1 MPRILRGEALA
12 NAIYQ
17 ATDKLEDEFAKVFI
31 DEVRKLSR
39 SKALQ
44 ELLDEVEA
52 GQLVGTGVTSR
63 LNILSVPTAKLDEL
77 IRKAMG
83 SAIRITNEKTGLKL
97 SFDYRNPNVIQA
109 ARTMSIELSTTLT
122 KTARQILEKTIGD
135 AIEGV
140 VTRRQAIK
148 IIESRIGLIPA
159 HAEAV
164 DRYYERLIAD
174 GRKRIDAQRLA
185 DKYADRLL
193 RYRATTIAR
202 TEIARATGI
211 GQGEFWKQALIDGA
225 LPPKTKRVW
234 ITAADERVC
243 EICGPMDGLQTEI
256 GQPWMTQNGL
266 VEYPSA
272 AHPNC
277 RCTQGIALTKDYLRM
292 FREEIAERQDTIDA
306 LQKLDSLAIDRWM
319 LSKFNPYHDELGRFT
334 SGPGGNKAQSY
345 RMSHQPDVESDSVRF
360 YELDRAMP
368 DLYSQPKNYIM
379 SDADDYY
386 GSREAISSAKKAR
399 GNPNAEIKIYRAVP
413 KGVKA
418 INPKDW
424 VTTSKKY
431 AMHHARSN
439 SEYGKLMVVIEAT
452 AKAKDISF
460 GGNDGF
466 EFGYVGYETISK
478 ANPYHDELGRF
489 TTANSAT
496 GGSTALGSG
505 MKLGPEGVAMQ
516 VVEPIAELAS
526 HLDGRDYSKVVAV
539 PSGKRQRV
547 AEAYDK
553 MPLVDEKAKPAYD
566 RMAKELDSQFETIK
580 KMGIKVDF
588 VDYDP
593 YKSFDEM
600 RNDYVKN
607 KRIKVMKTSVTG
619 SHPYWSN
626 STNDK
631 FRAVHDVFGHL
642 ATGRGFDRHG
652 EEAAYQA
659 HKSMMPPSV
668 HRALATET
676 RGQNAYVVERGDFPP
691 QKVGL
696 LPEEL
701 AKRYEKSV
709 FKMASITAD
718 DDNLYALGQSHHVT
732 GGRHF
737 SVSKANKYH
746 DVAGRFTSADNAVA
760 PKGKRP
766 KLKRGGGKK
775 QSVKVEAYSPTKIP
789 KDILT
794 KYTKDLF
801 ANGDIEE
808 YLVDYMKHEQKI
820 INRLGKAEPYPTGH
834 AMTEHQSEAVLDIS
848 SRWINSFQESKPI
861 RVIAKALV
869 EKNKIDYYA
878 NENSTKNEIQRL
890 KTLKQIPKLK
900 VEYGDDVNYLP
911 PEFRIGSVRG
921 EGGNPSLDVV
931 TKIATTIQAIREA
944 PKSVV
949 WRGITITKM
958 ASQQLV
964 VGAIHTEHLATAT
977 GRKKLALDFAKGKYA
992 LYRGLPVKVLLKIT
1006 AKNIPVG
1013 NVSVQTAEQVASLL
1027 KRGEGDSGTLLFAD
1041 ERFISG
1047 KYKVTKRSRADKILI
1062 VEMEEMD

>member
-306 LQKLDSLAIDRWM
+306 LQKLDSLTIDRWM
-319 LSKFNPYHDELGRFT
+319 LSKF
-334 SGPGGNKAQSY
+334 
-345 RMSHQPDVESDSVRF
+345 
-360 YELDRAMP
+360 
-368 DLYSQPKNYIM
+368 
-379 SDADDYY
+379 
-386 GSREAISSAKKAR
+386 
-399 GNPNAEIKIYRAVP
+399 
-413 KGVKA
+413 
-418 INPKDW
+418 
-424 VTTSKKY
+424 
-431 AMHHARSN
+431 
-439 SEYGKLMVVIEAT
+439 
-452 AKAKDISF
+452 
-460 GGNDGF
+460 
-466 EFGYVGYETISK
+466 
-478 ANPYHDELGRF
+478 NPYHDELGRF